1 MLLSLASSATKDSEI
16 NPKCHCK
23 KIYIEQYYRD
33 MKHEM
38 NLDLNIVSRSQ
49 IVNSKG
55 YFFTMKTLTM
65 LTMAALLQ
73 SSNESLKYL

>member
-1 MLLSLASSATKDSEI
+1 
-16 NPKCHCK
+16 
-23 KIYIEQYYRD
+23 

-49 IVNSKG
+49 IVNFKG